1 MGCNSKAAKRFF
13 AFQKSYLCHC
23 KVKPSETFVISPT
36 AIPQVL
42 NEWTLIEQ
50 LKQGDEAAFKQIVES
65 SRGLVYNTALG
76 IVQNPEDAE
85 DVSQEVFV
93 QLYESIHTFKGE
105 SKLSTWLYRITIS
118 KAMDHLR
125 KKKRKKRFAFVQS
138 IFGANDELVH
148 DPPDFVHPGVSLDNK
163 EKAAELFKAIAQLP
177 EKQKI
182 AFTLNR
188 LEGLSYQEISEIM
201 KLTVASVESLLHRA
215 RKNLRKLLEAY
226 YLENGR

>member
-1 MGCNSKAAKRFF
+1 MIFD
-13 AFQKSYLCHC
+13 
-23 KVKPSETFVISPT
+23 VISST

-42 NEWTLIEQ
+42 NEWTIIEQ
-50 LKQGDEAAFKQIVES
+50 LKQGDAAAFKQIVES

-76 IVQNPEDAE
+76 IVQHPEDAE

-93 QLYESIHTFKGE
+93 QLYESIHAFKGE

-138 IFGANDELVH
+138 IFGINDELVL

-188 LEGLSYQEISEIM
+188 IEGLNYVEISTIM
-201 KLTVASVESLLHRA
+201 ELTVAAVESLLHRA
-215 RKNLRKLLEAY
+215 RKNLRRLLEAY
-226 YLENGR
+226 YLENRH

>member
-1 MGCNSKAAKRFF
+1 
-13 AFQKSYLCHC
+13 
-23 KVKPSETFVISPT
+23 
-36 AIPQVL
+36 L
-42 NEWTLIEQ
+42 NEWSLIEQ
-50 LKQGDEAAFKQIVES
+50 LKQGDEAAFRKIVES
-65 SRGLVYNTALG
+65 SQGLVYNTALG

-93 QLYESIHTFKGE
+93 QLYESIHSFKGE

-138 IFGANDELVH
+138 IFGPNEELVH
-148 DPPDFVHPGVSLDNK
+148 DPPDFVHPGISLDNK
-163 EKAAELFKAIAQLP
+163 EKAAELFKAISQLP
-177 EKQKI
+177 EKQNI

-188 LEGLSYQEISEIM
+188 IEGLNYQEISLIM

-215 RKNLRKLLEAY
+215 RKNLRKTLEAY

>member
-1 MGCNSKAAKRFF
+1 M
-13 AFQKSYLCHC
+13 
-23 KVKPSETFVISPT
+23 
-36 AIPQVL
+36 
-42 NEWTLIEQ
+42 NEWSLIEQ
-50 LKQGDEAAFKQIVES
+50 LKQGNEAAFKQIVDAS
-65 SRGLVYNTALG
+65 QGLVYNTALG
-76 IVQNPEDAE
+76 IVQSSEDAE

-93 QLYESIHTFKGE
+93 QLYESIHSFKGE

-138 IFGANDELVH
+138 IFGPNDELVH
-148 DPPDFVHPGVSLDNK
+148 DPPDFVHPGVRLDNK
-163 EKAAELFKAIAQLP
+163 EKAAELFKAISQLP

-188 LEGLSYQEISEIM
+188 LEGLNYQEISAIM

-215 RKNLRKLLEAY
+215 RKNLRKILEAY
-226 YLENGR
+226 YLDKDR